1 MKTKERININ
11 SVAENSAT
19 EKKFTAD
26 ALCYLFLIF
35 LSGCLVG
42 WIYEEIFY
50 AFTEGMLRNRGIL
63 YGLWLPI
70 YGLGALCI
78 YLMKPLRKNPVLLF
92 TMCVVITGVVEYII
106 GYVGIN
112 LFHIRLWDYRNL
124 FLNIGGIICFRS
136 VVSFGLLGLF
146 FHYVLEPLSNRLYKR
161 LNPAVIHTVCA
172 GIAAVFIIDC
182 IISAI
187 FRTPISY

>member
-1 MKTKERININ
+1 MKTKECININ
-11 SVAENSAT
+11 PAAENSAT
-19 EKKFTAD
+19 EKRFTVD

-63 YGLWLPI
+63 YGPWLPI

-78 YLMKPLRKNPVLLF
+78 YAMKPLRKNPVLLF
-92 TMCVVITGVVEYII
+92 TLCVVITGVVEYVI

-112 LFHIRLWDYRNL
+112 FFHIRLWDYRNL

-146 FHYVLEPLSNRLYKR
+146 FHYVLEPLSYRLYKR
-161 LNPAVIHTVCA
+161 LNPAVIHAVCA
-172 GIAAVFIIDC
+172 GIAAVFLIDC
-182 IISAI
+182 VVSAI

>member
-11 SVAENSAT
+11 PAAENSAT
-19 EKKFTAD
+19 EKRFTVD

-63 YGLWLPI
+63 YGPWLPI

-78 YLMKPLRKNPVLLF
+78 YAMKPLRKNPVLLF
-92 TMCVVITGVVEYII
+92 T
-106 GYVGIN
+106 
-112 LFHIRLWDYRNL
+112 L
-124 FLNIGGIICFRS
+124 
-136 VVSFGLLGLF
+136 
-146 FHYVLEPLSNRLYKR
+146 
-161 LNPAVIHTVCA
+161 
-172 GIAAVFIIDC
+172 
-182 IISAI
+182 
-187 FRTPISY
+187 

>member
-11 SVAENSAT
+11 PAAENSAT
-19 EKKFTAD
+19 EKRFTVD

-63 YGLWLPI
+63 YGPWLPI

-78 YLMKPLRKNPVLLF
+78 YAMKPLRKNPVLLF
-92 TMCVVITGVVEYII
+92 TLCVVITGVVEYII

-112 LFHIRLWDYRNL
+112 FFHIRLWDYRNL

-146 FHYVLEPLSNRLYKR
+146 FHYVLEPLSYRLYKR
-161 LNPAVIHTVCA
+161 LNPAVIHAVCA
-172 GIAAVFIIDC
+172 GIAAVFLIDC
-182 IISAI
+182 VVSAI

>member
-11 SVAENSAT
+11 PAAENSAT
-19 EKKFTAD
+19 EKRFTVD

-63 YGLWLPI
+63 YGPWLPI

-78 YLMKPLRKNPVLLF
+78 YAMKPLRKNPVLLF
-92 TMCVVITGVVEYII
+92 TLCVVITGVVEYVI

-112 LFHIRLWDYRNL
+112 FFHIRLWDYRNL

-146 FHYVLEPLSNRLYKR
+146 FHYVLEPLSYRLYKR
-161 LNPAVIHTVCA
+161 LNPAVIHAVCA
-172 GIAAVFIIDC
+172 GIAAVFLIDC
-182 IISAI
+182 IVSAI